1 MKLPWYWGFPAMT
14 VAINNDNKRMI
25 SSLPVKQVASVCLLI
40 TASLCVNVA
49 VVHTAEANDGAP
61 VTVVTADEQS
71 IVETVPLTG
80 TITSERDSALSART
94 SGLVAEVRVDA
105 GHRVASGDT
114 LIQLDTELAELA
126 LARARAAV
134 TEAQAQL
141 DESIRLSDEASKLSA
156 SQNIPETQVHA
167 AEAEVAI
174 RRAALQRLEVEVR
187 EQRERLER
195 HTVIAPF
202 DAVISR
208 KLTEVGEWVDT
219 GTPVLELV
227 ETERLRLDI
236 QAPQHLYTAIKTDM
250 SVTIK
255 PDAMLDHSFKGTVR
269 AKVPVNDPTART
281 FLVRVTLDDA
291 GDVLTPGMSA
301 QGLFRIDSDERGL
314 VLPRDAIV
322 RLPDGTNNVWVVSKN
337 GDGTASAAKRQV
349 KLGKTMADEVIIKSG
364 LSAGQQVVL
373 RGNEVLS
380 DGQQVK
386 IINKQ

>member
-25 SSLPVKQVASVCLLI
+25 SSLPVKQVAAVCLLI
-40 TASLCVNVA
+40 AAWLCVNVA

-134 TEAQAQL
+134 SEAQAQL
-141 DESIRLSDEASKLSA
+141 DEAIRLSDEASKLSA
-156 SQNIPETQVHA
+156 SQNIPETQVRA

-174 RRAALQRLEVEVR
+174 RRAALQHLEVEVR

-255 PDAMLDHSFKGTVR
+255 PDAMPDHSFKGTVR